1 MFQLPR
7 VSSLQCVPGKVCSVF
22 SNSSSTD
29 FSLCSAPSHPETS
42 RNQISRVEGRVPQ
55 SLNPNSQNLKR
66 LSSMLASTPRNH
78 QPVYHKT
85 DAVRSASLWFAA
97 GDWRFGPSI
106 EDGTVWA
113 YATSD
118 VLSGCDR
125 PEFAV
130 NCGDCEI
137 TSLRAPSWKNR
148 LRISA
153 YHDLTASIILRR
165 SHPNHLRIS
174 L

>member
-1 MFQLPR
+1 M
-7 VSSLQCVPGKVCSVF
+7 CSPFTKSAVF
-22 SNSSSTD
+22 SQTPVPRI
-29 FSLCSAPSHPETS
+29 FLCVQLLLIQKHPET
-42 RNQISRVEGRVPQ
+42 RFLEGRVPQ
-55 SLNPNSQNLKR
+55 SLNHPNLPNSQNLKR
-66 LSSMLASTPRNH
+66 LSSMGSTPRNH

-118 VLSGCDR
+118 VLSGCHC

-130 NCGDCEI
+130 CQ
-137 TSLRAPSWKNR
+137 LWR
-148 LRISA
+148 L
-153 YHDLTASIILRR
+153 
-165 SHPNHLRIS
+165 
-174 L
+174 

>member
-1 MFQLPR
+1 MFQVPR
-7 VSSLQCVPGKVCSVF
+7 VSSLQLVPLLPSLQSFLKTPVPR
-22 SNSSSTD
+22 N
-29 FSLCSAPSHPETS
+29 SLCV
-42 RNQISRVEGRVPQ
+42 QLFFIQKDISRVKGKVPT
-55 SLNPNSQNLKR
+55 SLNHPNSQNLR
-66 LSSMLASTPRNH
+66 LSSMLGLTPRNH

-130 NCGDCEI
+130 C
-137 TSLRAPSWKNR
+137 LWR
-148 LRISA
+148 L
-153 YHDLTASIILRR
+153 
-165 SHPNHLRIS
+165 
-174 L
+174 